1 MEPTSQIFLAGA
13 LMAGAYAAAKALG
26 RLARRRRDEFAELAR
41 KAAASRAEKN
51 RPRDLGMLQ
60 PNEQGIYVPENRHR

>member
-26 RLARRRRDEFAELAR
+26 RRFAR
-41 KAAASRAEKN
+41 KAASRAEQN
-51 RPRDLGMLQ
+51 QPRDLGMLQ
-60 PNEQGIYVPENRHR
+60 PNTQGVYVPENRPR